1 MHNLI
6 YLLDKFNCRFIVDRV
21 GNSTAQRQGSR
32 THTTSNI
39 SNYDP
44 MLGPQT
50 LIAMGFASS
59 DSLNVAQIFGSI
71 VEGAIENLFNASACG
86 RCNTD
91 TTEDDTKSMFNIIRY
106 IYIVEDTKIKPLPAR
121 VRKT

>member
-32 THTTSNI
+32 THTTSNR

-71 VEGAIENLFNASACG
+71 VEGAIENLFNASAC
-86 RCNTD
+86 NTA
-91 TTEDDTKSMFNIIRY
+91 IRTPPKMTRSLCLTSY
-106 IYIVEDTKIKPLPAR
+106 VITFPR
-121 VRKT
+121 